1 MVSIISSK
9 TTIARLP
16 SFVGEGEIL
25 KTAEDSPLPAP
36 KDGFPELR
44 ERKRERER
52 LDCFLEIGES

>member
-16 SFVGEGEIL
+16 SFVREGEIL
-25 KTAEDSPLPAP
+25 KNAEDSPLPAP

-44 ERKRERER
+44 ERKRERQR
-52 LDCFLEIGES
+52 G